1 MKREKQAATATKGRG
16 RAQTKTRGDAR
27 GDTRG
32 GDREGVA
39 LGEGGYLGLRCQ
51 ELGGRSGGGFVLRTA
66 RWRQAP
72 RETKNRVQS
81 AAVGPRRG
89 RPAAGCLAEGRREE
103 RGAWRLENE
112 SEKKTTP
119 VGEGHS
125 SIKGPLDTEQ
135 RSKGGPEGLS
145 VGGDCGLTSSLV
157 ERVSR
162 LASSASAGGVSKNS
176 FSATTASA
184 SSLAKPMAMTVQKSA
199 MQIDLMVL

>member
-1 MKREKQAATATKGRG
+1 
-16 RAQTKTRGDAR
+16 
-27 GDTRG
+27 
-32 GDREGVA
+32 
-39 LGEGGYLGLRCQ
+39 
-51 ELGGRSGGGFVLRTA
+51 
-66 RWRQAP
+66 
-72 RETKNRVQS
+72 
-81 AAVGPRRG
+81 
-89 RPAAGCLAEGRREE
+89 
-103 RGAWRLENE
+103 LENE

-119 VGEGHS
+119 VGEGAP

-157 ERVSR
+157 ERVSTR
-162 LASSASAGGVSKNS
+162 LGGASKTA

>member
-1 MKREKQAATATKGRG
+1 MAK
-16 RAQTKTRGDAR
+16 
-27 GDTRG
+27 
-32 GDREGVA
+32 
-39 LGEGGYLGLRCQ
+39 
-51 ELGGRSGGGFVLRTA
+51 
-66 RWRQAP
+66 
-72 RETKNRVQS
+72 
-81 AAVGPRRG
+81 
-89 RPAAGCLAEGRREE
+89 
-103 RGAWRLENE
+103 
-112 SEKKTTP
+112 
-119 VGEGHS
+119 GHS

-162 LASSASAGGVSKNS
+162 LASSASAGGASKTA

>member
-51 ELGGRSGGGFVLRTA
+51 ELGGRFGGLGRSGDRFVLRTA
-66 RWRQAP
+66 RWCQAP

-119 VGEGHS
+119 VGEGALTTRHR
-125 SIKGPLDTEQ
+125 TA
-135 RSKGGPEGLS
+135 SKGGPEGLS

-157 ERVSR
+157 ERVSTR
-162 LASSASAGGVSKNS
+162 LGGASKTA